1 MGIKISREE
10 ENRLRKELEKRTDA
24 EAARIR
30 RYLSMPDLSRTPG
43 NPLNELVQRI
53 LAMPDFKDFDV
64 IDVPEI
70 MDTHIAFDLFD
81 FPLDH
86 PARSRS
92 DTYYV
97 DDEHILRTHTTVMWY
112 YYLKDES
119 VKRRMDKGEAVGAF
133 SYGKVY
139 RKDEIDNRHMN
150 VFHQIDGW
158 YLAPKEKEALD
169 KEDLQKALSNIA
181 VAAFGPQ
188 VKYRFNPDT
197 FPYTHP
203 SIEMEIDKGGQWL
216 EVGGAGIVKGS
227 VLKTFGVDP
236 DKWNGWAFGPG
247 LERFAMISMELPDIR
262 LLWSNDER
270 IKKQLVLGQKYK
282 EVSKYPASVRDISF
296 IVKKGFIPNNY
307 FDLVRDI
314 AKDLVEQVSLIDTYE
329 NDEKLGKG
337 NVSYAYRIT
346 YRSVERTLTNDEVS
360 ALHRKIEEAT
370 RQEYQ
375 ARIR

>member
-1 MGIKISREE
+1 M
-10 ENRLRKELEKRTDA
+10 LEK
-24 EAARIR
+24 
-30 RYLSMPDLSRTPG
+30 
-43 NPLNELVQRI
+43 
-53 LAMPDFKDFDV
+53 
-64 IDVPEI
+64 
-70 MDTHIAFDLFD
+70 
-81 FPLDH
+81 
-86 PARSRS
+86 
-92 DTYYV
+92 
-97 DDEHILRTHTTVMWY
+97 
-112 YYLKDES
+112 
-119 VKRRMDKGEAVGAF
+119 
-133 SYGKVY
+133 
-139 RKDEIDNRHMN
+139 
-150 VFHQIDGW
+150 
-158 YLAPKEKEALD
+158 
-169 KEDLQKALSNIA
+169 
-181 VAAFGPQ
+181 
-188 VKYRFNPDT
+188 
-197 FPYTHP
+197 
-203 SIEMEIDKGGQWL
+203 
-216 EVGGAGIVKGS
+216 
-227 VLKTFGVDP
+227 FGVDST
-236 DKWNGWAFGPG
+236 KWNGWAFGPG